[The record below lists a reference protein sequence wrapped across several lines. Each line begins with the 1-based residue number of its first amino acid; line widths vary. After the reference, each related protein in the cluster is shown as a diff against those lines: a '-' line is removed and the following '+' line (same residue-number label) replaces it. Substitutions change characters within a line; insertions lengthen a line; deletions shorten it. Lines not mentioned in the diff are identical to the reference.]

1 MGNPKINYLM
11 FIEDD
16 MVQILEPYW
25 GNDAFKKAKKFE
37 SKAKKNLEYK

>member
-16 MVQILEPYW
+16 MVQILEPYC
-25 GNDAFKKAKKFE
+25 GESAFKKAKKFE
-37 SKAKKNLEYK
+37 SKANKNLEYK